1 MMTLDEFNAA
11 PPVEARRLLFH
22 ACHCTDWVEA
32 MLSERPFA
40 DGAALLR
47 AAAAHWQRMDEAA
60 LLEAFS
66 GHARIGDLAALRDR
80 FAPAA
85 REQGQVAE
93 ADEAVLSDLLALN
106 RAYEDRH
113 GFIFI
118 VCASGKPAA
127 AMRDLLRERLPN
139 DRATE
144 LANAAREQA
153 AITRLRL
160 AGAIERLPD
169 PTPGGGPG
177 SQPQQQER
185 A

>member
-11 PPVEARRLLFH
+11 PPEDAHRLLFH
-22 ACHCTDWVEA
+22 ACHCTPWVEA
-32 MLSERPFA
+32 MLAERPFG
-40 DGAALLR
+40 DGAALLE
-47 AAAAHWQRMDEAA
+47 AAARHWQRMDEAA

-93 ADEAVLSDLLALN
+93 ADDEVLADLLALN

-144 LANAAREQA
+144 LANAAAEQA

-160 AGAIERLPD
+160 AAAIDGLPGR
-169 PTPGGGPG
+169 PPGGGSG
-177 SQPQQQER
+177 SQSQQQET

>member
-1 MMTLDEFNAA
+1 
-11 PPVEARRLLFH
+11 
-22 ACHCTDWVEA
+22 
-32 MLSERPFA
+32 MLAERPFA
-40 DGAALLR
+40 DAGALL
-47 AAAAHWQRMDEAA
+47 AAAARHWQHMDEAA

-93 ADEAVLSDLLALN
+93 ADGKVLADLLALN

-160 AGAIERLPD
+160 AGAIDGLPQH
-169 PTPGGGPG
+169 PPGGH
-177 SQPQQQER
+177 SQQQET

>member
-1 MMTLDEFNAA
+1 
-11 PPVEARRLLFH
+11 
-22 ACHCTDWVEA
+22 
-32 MLSERPFA
+32 MLAERPFG
-40 DGAALLR
+40 DGAALLE
-47 AAAAHWQRMDEAA
+47 AAARHWQRMDEAA

-93 ADEAVLSDLLALN
+93 ADDEVLADLLALN

-127 AMRDLLRERLPN
+127 AMRDVLRERLPN

-144 LANAAREQA
+144 LANAAAEQA

-160 AGAIERLPD
+160 AAAIDGLPGR
-169 PTPGGGPG
+169 PAGGGSG
-177 SQPQQQER
+177 SQSQQQET

>member
-1 MMTLDEFNAA
+1 MMTLDGFNAA
-11 PPVEARRLLFH
+11 PAEDARRLLFH
-22 ACHCTDWVEA
+22 ACHCTSWVEA
-32 MLSERPFA
+32 MLAERPFA
-40 DGAALLR
+40 DGAALL
-47 AAAAHWQRMDEAA
+47 AAAARHWQRMDEAA

-85 REQGQVAE
+85 REQGQVAA
-93 ADEAVLSDLLALN
+93 ADEAVLADLLALN
-106 RAYEDRH
+106 RAYEERH

-139 DRATE
+139 DRAAE

-160 AGAIERLPD
+160 AGAIEGLSDNP
-169 PTPGGGPG
+169 PHGGPG
-177 SQPQQQER
+177 RDSQQQETT
-185 A
+185 

>member
-11 PPVEARRLLFH
+11 PPEEARRLLFH
-22 ACHCTDWVEA
+22 ACHCTPWVEA
-32 MLSERPFA
+32 MLAERPYA
-40 DGAALLR
+40 DGTALL
-47 AAAAHWQRMDEAA
+47 AAAARHWQRMGEAA
-60 LLEAFS
+60 LLEAFA

-93 ADEAVLSDLLALN
+93 ADEAVLADLLALN
-106 RAYEDRH
+106 RAYEDKH

-127 AMRDLLRERLPN
+127 VMRDLLRERLPH
-139 DRATE
+139 DRTTE

-160 AGAIERLPD
+160 AGAIEGLPQH
-169 PTPGGGPG
+169 PPGGH
-177 SQPQQQER
+177 SQQQET

>member
-1 MMTLDEFNAA
+1 MMTLEAFNAA
-11 PPVEARRLLFH
+11 PAEDARHLLFH
-22 ACHCTDWVEA
+22 ACHCAPWVDA
-32 MLSERPFA
+32 MLAERPFA
-40 DGAALLR
+40 DRAALY
-47 AAAAHWQRMDEAA
+47 AAAARHWQRMDEAA
-60 LLEAFS
+60 MLEAFS

-93 ADEAVLSDLLALN
+93 ADEAVLQDLLALN
-106 RAYEDRH
+106 RAYEERH

-118 VCASGKPAA
+118 VCASGRSAA

-144 LANAAREQA
+144 LANAGREQA

-160 AGAIERLPD
+160 DGALTSKE
-169 PTPGGGPG
+169 T
-177 SQPQQQER
+177 